1 MPLSMMRRI
10 HFLQP
15 WFGYSDPAMEEAL
28 HDIPLPRQG
37 AGLDEVIPAESPL
50 LRLRHRREQHDLAPA
65 IFAELHAVLTE
76 KGLTLK
82 RGSGVEATLSAAPS
96 STKTQAQQRDPEM
109 SQTQQGNPWDF
120 GLKAPMG
127 VDAESGRVQSVACPT
142 AKVADTTMMKECLHG
157 EETLARGE
165 RGYPQKN
172 RTFEDLKAEDGVGS
186 VSPTKKPKGGELTE
200 EQKSF
205 NRGLSAVGAL
215 GEPPL
220 RGVKR
225 PFGVI
230 KVR

>member
-1 MPLSMMRRI
+1 
-10 HFLQP
+10 
-15 WFGYSDPAMEEAL
+15 
-28 HDIPLPRQG
+28 
-37 AGLDEVIPAESPL
+37 
-50 LRLRHRREQHDLAPA
+50 
-65 IFAELHAVLTE
+65 
-76 KGLTLK
+76 
-82 RGSGVEATLSAAPS
+82 
-96 STKTQAQQRDPEM
+96 
-109 SQTQQGNPWDF
+109 
-120 GLKAPMG
+120 
-127 VDAESGRVQSVACPT
+127 
-142 AKVADTTMMKECLHG
+142 MMKECLHG